1 MPRNRNSSTKVKSQ
15 QISAEPMML
24 GGSVIFAESGGL
36 NGLLILQTN
45 DGLTPLLI
53 DAESAETLREELD
66 KFLKGQCPTMVEVE
80 PEAWTIEPC

>member
-80 PEAWTIEPC
+80 PEAWTN